1 MFTVTAAAE
10 EHLAGMLR
18 DANAPDDVAVRLA
31 SERDQ
36 LQLRA
41 DSAQP
46 EDTTFEHEGRTVLV
60 VDQQVNDLLD
70 GHTLGV
76 EEGEAGRRLSLTCD
90 PGEAP
95 QQAEG

>member
-10 EHLAGMLR
+10 EHLAGVLR
-18 DANAPDDVAVRLA
+18 EANAPDDVAVRLV
-31 SERDQ
+31 SERGQ

-46 EDTTFEHEGRTVLV
+46 EDTTFEHDGRTVLL
-60 VDQQVNDLLD
+60 VDQQVNELLD

-76 EEGEAGRRLSLTCD
+76 EEGDDGRRLSLTHE

-95 QQAEG
+95 QQAQG